1 MWIFLYTGQ
10 SVPLIIEGIMIE
22 ELGADN
28 TQRMWETLA
37 AKTATVREERAKLA
51 EKVSTYEEQGMTLQ
65 GNSSTMFHPT
75 LTTVSVSGEPKAKA
89 YQISGSHYKDM
100 GVEPWDVVDTWPKEQ
115 AIGSYRAGALKYI
128 MRAGTKG
135 EFKEDIQKAQHYL
148 QKLLE
153 IL

>member
-1 MWIFLYTGQ
+1 MAFEDEVDDMGNRIRFN
-10 SVPLIIEGIMIE
+10 PE

-37 AKTATVREERAKLA
+37 AKTIVVREERAKLA
-51 EKVSTYEEQGMTLQ
+51 EKVSHAKDYELDISKDKN
-65 GNSSTMFHPT
+65 GN
-75 LTTVSVSGEPKAKA
+75 
-89 YQISGSHYKDM
+89 QIPANARMVGGSHYKDM
-100 GVEPWDVVDTWPKEQ
+100 DIEPWDVVDTWPKEQ